1 MNIFKSPNRE
11 LVIGS
16 SLQALLYSYYTGSP
30 LIYLRKEIPF
40 EFDCFPPYF
49 DLSEWLENKEPIQQS
64 TTGSTRLVGIS
75 KKDLW
80 EKLYFMLSISGLIP
94 FGDKIK
100 TIRFEDDTV
109 RAVCRRAYDIEFDKA
124 VIFSDWQLQ
133 GLDGVIEDGEKQHI
147 VYDWFS
153 VKSGAKH
160 EYDFLTVEDGSA
172 LKEILFY
179 ETKRAFSSTALKDL
193 VAISHMTE
201 SELNDYRFSDAYVRI
216 KAQNLMKEA
225 GIKGKR
231 NGRDQANPNKYK
243 YYAIRLEAVEREV
256 ETIGFSNSSQNPKI
270 NFNSSTPEEIIKV
283 FRGVKPNRYLQ
294 DINKC
299 LQIDIST

>member
-1 MNIFKSPNRE
+1 
-11 LVIGS
+11 
-16 SLQALLYSYYTGSP
+16 
-30 LIYLRKEIPF
+30 
-40 EFDCFPPYF
+40 
-49 DLSEWLENKEPIQQS
+49 
-64 TTGSTRLVGIS
+64 
-75 KKDLW
+75 
-80 EKLYFMLSISGLIP
+80 
-94 FGDKIK
+94 
-100 TIRFEDDTV
+100 
-109 RAVCRRAYDIEFDKA
+109 
-124 VIFSDWQLQ
+124 
-133 GLDGVIEDGEKQHI
+133 
-147 VYDWFS
+147 
-153 VKSGAKH
+153 
-160 EYDFLTVEDGSA
+160 
-172 LKEILFY
+172 
-179 ETKRAFSSTALKDL
+179 
-193 VAISHMTE
+193 
-201 SELNDYRFSDAYVRI
+201 LNDYRFSDAYVRI